1 MVAVPLAELQLS
13 HAKLMVGKDLL
24 RERATTVGLQHRV
37 IENLKVQVGIR
48 EQELEDA
55 RQDAALAWEE
65 AAGAKDENIKLQR
78 KVKRLRGW
86 ATAMKI
92 QVGAIVVFGGYQ
104 AYQSLMP

>member
-1 MVAVPLAELQLS
+1 MPLSDLQLI
-13 HAKLMVGKDLL
+13 HAKRVVANDLL
-24 RERATTVGLQHRV
+24 RERAQTVGLLRAVNQ
-37 IENLKVQVGIR
+37 NLTVQIGIR
-48 EQELEDA
+48 EKELDDA

-86 ATAMKI
+86 ALVTKV
-92 QVGAIVVFGGYQ
+92 QLGAVVVFGGYQ